1 MNLKSW
7 LRRVPHPSS
16 VRLDR
21 KDVVR
26 INEGKTKW
34 RDVLDVIE
42 QHQPSLLEALDSN
55 GHVLRATELQSERVH
70 DDDDKPEKGPKSELA
85 ELGKLIADAYKSGAE
100 QHAAAFQLAFA
111 ENTKL
116 VALLAERLG
125 GLERAWQTTL
135 EQRAEELA
143 AAAAAAGDGGESLLT
158 GPLAPLI
165 QGLLTKQLAGG
176 ESKPPVAKTNGH
188 AKPST
193 KGA

>member
-42 QHQPSLLEALDSN
+42 QHQPTLLEALDSN
-55 GHVLRATELQSERVH
+55 GHVLRATELQSDKDR
-70 DDDDKPEKGPKSELA
+70 DDDEKPAEKGAKTDLSEFARL
-85 ELGKLIADAYKSGAE
+85 LADAYKSGAE

-116 VALLAERLG
+116 VQVLAERLG
-125 GLERAWQTTL
+125 GLEKAWQTTL

-143 AAAAAAGDGGESLLT
+143 AAAANAGDGGESLLT

-165 QGLLTKQLAGG
+165 QGLLAKQLAAGD
-176 ESKPPVAKTNGH
+176 KPTVAKTNGA
-188 AKPST
+188 AK
-193 KGA
+193 KGS

>member
-55 GHVLRATELQSERVH
+55 GHVLRATELQSDRPE
-70 DDDDKPEKGPKSELA
+70 DDDKPAEKGPKTELA
-85 ELGKLIADAYKSGAE
+85 ELGKLIADAYRSGAE
-100 QHAAAFQLAFA
+100 QHAAAFQMAFS

-116 VALLAERLG
+116 VGLLAERLG

-143 AAAAAAGDGGESLLT
+143 ARAAEAGDGGESLLS
-158 GPLAPLI
+158 GPLGPMI
-165 QGLLTKQLAGG
+165 QGLIAKQLVTGDA
-176 ESKPPVAKTNGH
+176 KPTVAKTNGA
-188 AKPST
+188 AK
-193 KGA
+193 KGS